1 MDKPELNQYFLP
13 TSDQY
18 LDWYK
23 VTDQNHPQRVME
35 SVDCWIVALCP
46 ENQLPM
52 VWKNYIKNYRGVVF
66 FGRFWDKDGSD
77 LKERFGYVGKPM
89 VCMETKLEVNI
100 INV

>member
-13 TSDQY
+13 PSDQY

-77 LKERFGYVGKPM
+77 LKDRFGYVGKPM
-89 VCMETKLEVNI
+89 VCMETNIEVNI
-100 INV
+100 TNV